1 MKGTLYCV
9 GVGPGDPELLTLKA
23 LKIIRTCPVLAVPQ
37 SRTGVVT
44 AQGIL
49 MKALNGCGITIDDKT
64 MDFPMT
70 RDDQVLKDA
79 HEKAAHRLMNEL
91 DEGRDVC
98 LITLGC
104 PTVYATS
111 IYVHRL
117 IRQAGYAT
125 EIVPG
130 VPSFCA
136 VAAELQQPLCEKDEA
151 LIVIPVNQKHRR
163 DLLALDGSKVIMKP
177 SGKLGPI
184 QDELR
189 DLQLL
194 DKTAM
199 IERCGLPG
207 ETVYEKAADAKDT
220 GYFAVLLVK

>member
-1 MKGTLYCV
+1 MKRADNLAQAPAYRFLQGEIDRAECILDQLLVEGACV
-9 GVGPGDPELLTLKA
+9 SL
-23 LKIIRTCPVLAVPQ
+23 RQLAV
-37 SRTGVVT
+37 
-44 AQGIL
+44 
-49 MKALNGCGITIDDKT
+49 NG
-64 MDFPMT
+64 
-70 RDDQVLKDA
+70 
-79 HEKAAHRLMNEL
+79 
-91 DEGRDVC
+91 
-98 LITLGC
+98 
-104 PTVYATS
+104 
-111 IYVHRL
+111 
-117 IRQAGYAT
+117 
-125 EIVPG
+125 
-130 VPSFCA
+130 
-136 VAAELQQPLCEKDEA
+136 
-151 LIVIPVNQKHRR
+151 R

>member
-1 MKGTLYCV
+1 M
-9 GVGPGDPELLTLKA
+9 
-23 LKIIRTCPVLAVPQ
+23 
-37 SRTGVVT
+37 
-44 AQGIL
+44 
-49 MKALNGCGITIDDKT
+49 
-64 MDFPMT
+64 
-70 RDDQVLKDA
+70 
-79 HEKAAHRLMNEL
+79 
-91 DEGRDVC
+91 
-98 LITLGC
+98 
-104 PTVYATS
+104 
-111 IYVHRL
+111 
-117 IRQAGYAT
+117 
-125 EIVPG
+125 PG

-151 LIVIPVNQKHRR
+151 LIVIPGNHKHRR